1 MVRDRRW
8 GSDDAVEDD
17 VGEGLQE
24 GGSVALVAVAE
35 EGVHK
40 HRRHHPPSRAT
51 PRCPARTWPV
61 AGVRSTRP
69 GSCRHWPGRTIRAAA
84 PERRQ
89 GLAPTTGPAA
99 TLLRSPADVSP
110 TPMGTAG
117 SRAAP
122 RARRR
127 HRGRPRGA
135 AGTGRGRGSGR
146 GPRGRRATHVHRP
159 RSGGQ
164 SAPLSSVPDRRRVIG
179 EGVPSVAPTGFEG
192 GAGAAFQEAV
202 GVRLASP
209 SCRADLPR
217 FGVD

>member
-8 GSDDAVEDD
+8 GSDEAVEDD

-117 SRAAP
+117 SRWRRGHGDDTEAVHAELL
-122 RARRR
+122 ARGVDADLDVVHVAGGPPMFTVRDPAGKV
-127 HRGRPRGA
+127 HRSPPFQTA
-135 AGTGRGRGSGR
+135 AGSLA
-146 GPRGRRATHVHRP
+146 RA
-159 RSGGQ
+159 SQ
-164 SAPLSSVPDRRRVIG
+164 
-179 EGVPSVAPTGFEG
+179 
-192 GAGAAFQEAV
+192 
-202 GVRLASP
+202 ASP
-209 SCRADLPR
+209 LRVSRAARAPPSRRL
-217 FGVD
+217 